1 VRLFSLVGLG
11 VMAAAFGLGAPASD
25 EIRLP
30 AALTA
35 PAQETPALLG
45 VIQGRNLA
53 TLVHVDAATLKAK
66 PKPRLEL
73 WGAWPWAFSPNRS
86 ALAVVRH
93 AALRLVS
100 VKRMRRLGDIHLGA
114 GYVVALS
121 WPAPGRVL
129 AAVRDCCSATVRLH
143 VVDTNARRVVRTHE
157 LAGTFIGAARG
168 PAALVLLLAPDE
180 GIGPSRLAVLDSS
193 GEVRVAHLAGVSAG
207 WSTPQGASGE
217 AVASRRE
224 PALALD
230 GAGQRA
236 FVVEPEGEV
245 TTVHLPTLSSSSH
258 TVARAVSPL
267 ARLHAWLEPE
277 AAAKIV
283 DGPTR
288 TALWLGDG
296 ILAVTGRDE
305 SSSRDAQGNFRFAVR
320 PAGLTL
326 IDTESWRARTLDS
339 GADSARVVSG
349 GLLVTGSSYEGP
361 SETRSG
367 MGLALYAEGGKR
379 FQLFQRQAARVDQVY
394 GDRALV
400 YVGSSSALRLVD
412 LDAGRVV
419 DDRRL
424 VGPRL
429 LLGSAAEPVG

>member
-1 VRLFSLVGLG
+1 MRLFSLVGLG
-11 VMAAAFGLGAPASD
+11 VMAAALGLGAPASD

-129 AAVRDCCSATVRLH
+129 AAVRDCCSAAVRLH
-143 VVDTNARRVVRTHE
+143 VVDTNARTVVRTHE
-157 LAGTFIGAARG
+157 LAGTFIRAARG
-168 PAALVLLLAPDE
+168 PAALVLLLAPDK

-193 GEVRVAHLAGVSAG
+193 GEVRVALLAGVSAG

-224 PALALD
+224 PGLALD

-245 TTVHLPTLSSSSH
+245 TTVHLPTLSVSSH

-267 ARLHAWLEPE
+267 ARLHARLEPE